1 VLPSKRLWPIL
12 AVLLLPSLALAEPFV
27 LDLPPGTHNL
37 TITVAADGTVSARPL
52 RTVTVGP
59 TKPPPVDPDPD
70 PFVEEVRKQTAAV
83 IAAGGSRTTGA
94 ALSAVYS
101 LVSGGVADG
110 SIAPDNAFSA
120 TKAGTD
126 AIMAAQADRDKWTKW
141 RADISTALNTLQ
153 GQGLL
158 TTKEQIAAVLG
169 DISKGLD
176 KATGNT
182 LEPRAVAKIQ
192 PGAEFAFDKD
202 GKADGI
208 LDGIDLAKLIELI
221 KLIVELLKLFGLGA

>member
-1 VLPSKRLWPIL
+1 MRFLAALLFLCPAFAFAEDV
-12 AVLLLPSLALAEPFV
+12 AVLVDSTK
-27 LDLPPGTHNL
+27 PGTFLL
-37 TITVAADGTVSARPL
+37 TVEADGSVSVSPL
-52 RTVTVGP
+52 RVVRAGP
-59 TKPPPVDPDPD
+59 PSPKPPPVDPAD

-158 TTKEQIAAVLG
+158 TTKEQIAGVLG

>member
-1 VLPSKRLWPIL
+1 
-12 AVLLLPSLALAEPFV
+12 
-27 LDLPPGTHNL
+27 
-37 TITVAADGTVSARPL
+37 L
-52 RTVTVGP
+52 RTVTVGL

-70 PFVEEVRKQTAAV
+70 PFVEEVRKQTAEV
-83 IAAGGSRTTGA
+83 LQAGGSKTTGA

-110 SIAPDNAFSA
+110 SVAPDKAFSA

-141 RADISTALNTLQ
+141 RADMGAALTTLQ

-158 TTKEQIAAVLG
+158 TTKEQIAGVLG

-182 LEPRAVAKIQ
+182 LEPRLVAKI
-192 PGAEFAFDKD
+192 PAGAEFAFDVD

-208 LDGIDLAKLIELI
+208 LDGINLKELI
-221 KLIVELLKLFGLGA
+221 ALIKDIIEILRAFGLIP